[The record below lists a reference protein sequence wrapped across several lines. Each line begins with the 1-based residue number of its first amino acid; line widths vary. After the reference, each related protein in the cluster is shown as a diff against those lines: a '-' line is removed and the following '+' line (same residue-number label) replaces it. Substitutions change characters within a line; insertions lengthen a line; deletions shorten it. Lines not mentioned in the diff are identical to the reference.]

1 MINRAVKNMMLTR
14 QFSSAVSRGTAQL
27 QAPTHFP
34 TLWEVSEREAA
45 KQAHQAKSEQAY
57 LDKLKDIN

>member
-1 MINRAVKNMMLTR
+1 MINRAVKNMMVNRR

-34 TLWEVSEREAA
+34 TLWEVSEREAS
-45 KQAHQAKSEQAY
+45 K
-57 LDKLKDIN
+57 